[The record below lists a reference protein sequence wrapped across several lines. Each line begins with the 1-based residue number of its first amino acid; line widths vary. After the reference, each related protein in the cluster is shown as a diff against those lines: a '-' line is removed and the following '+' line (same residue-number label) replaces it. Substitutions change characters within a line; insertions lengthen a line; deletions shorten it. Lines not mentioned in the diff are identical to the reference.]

1 MLFLP
6 MAAMTNMLAAAQA
19 EAQSLQSLS
28 APLPSQVT
36 PRNIVP
42 PPLPQTAPVLGQPDG
57 LAQAPAVDP
66 ALAVDSGDV
75 QLVGAFSQMADANA
89 KLIAA
94 IAHRHLPLAQLYAAA
109 RTLEQA
115 YARRGFILAR
125 VVIPPQRLEPGAMV
139 KVLVID
145 GFVEAVDVSHLAVA
159 TRASVSARLQPL
171 VGKRHVTQAAIERAL
186 LLAGDLAGARLRS
199 AIAPGKST
207 GAVRLVVEGEFSRVG
222 GQIGTDNSL
231 PSSLGRWQFTGNF
244 ALNAPLG
251 RGDQLYVSL
260 GSQADV
266 GRYGFPKSALGMIGV
281 GYAIPVDDYGTTLT
295 GELLNSRTQ
304 PARQA
309 GVPQAVGEFTR
320 GLVRLSFAAIRT
332 RSDALL
338 LSGEF
343 NIVTQSEKFPQFDV
357 QVSRD
362 HYLAW
367 RTSLNWQHNSG
378 PFPFSFN
385 AVLSQGVA
393 GREGSGALPASRQ
406 GAAADFTNLEATA
419 HGTLPLPSGFALDF
433 TTRGKTG
440 FGKPQ
445 FVPEQFALDAANGV
459 SSFPGGSFNVDS
471 GFSSRAE
478 LNYPPLRVGHRLA
491 ITPYLF
497 GDGGW
502 GWIVRPT
509 AVEQGYITAGSAGLG
524 SRAYIGPWWFAAGS
538 DATVSVELGK
548 QFSNV
553 MGGRNGKRASL
564 TAAVKF

>member
-1 MLFLP
+1 MVAL
-6 MAAMTNMLAAAQA
+6 AGAMIASRA
-19 EAQSLQSLS
+19 EAQSFQPLV
-28 APLPSQVT
+28 APLPSQVI
-36 PRNIVP
+36 PRNIA
-42 PPLPQTAPVLGQPDG
+42 PLPPSQTAPLLHKPDA
-57 LAQAPAVDP
+57 LAQAEPVDP

-75 QLVGAFSQMADANA
+75 QIDGAFSQMADVNA
-89 KLIAA
+89 KLVAA
-94 IAHRHLPLAQLYAAA
+94 IAHRHVPLAQLYAAA
-109 RTLEQA
+109 RMLEQA
-115 YARRGFILAR
+115 YARRGYILAR
-125 VVIPPQRLEPGAMV
+125 VVIPPQRLEPGATV

-159 TRASVSARLQPL
+159 TRVSVSARLQPL

-199 AIAPGKST
+199 AIAPGNST
-207 GAVRLVVEGEFSRVG
+207 GAVRLVVEGEFTRVE

-281 GYAIPVDDYGTTLT
+281 GYAIPVDDHGTTLT

-304 PARQA
+304 PAMQA
-309 GVPQAVGEFTR
+309 GVPQSVGEFTR
-320 GLVRLSFAAIRT
+320 GLVRLSIAAIRT
-332 RSDALL
+332 RSEVLRIG
-338 LSGEF
+338 SEF
-343 NIVTQSEKFPQFDV
+343 NIITQSEKFPQFQF

-367 RTSLNWQHNSG
+367 RTSVNWQHNPG
-378 PFPFSFN
+378 PAALSFN
-385 AVLSQGVA
+385 AVLSQGLG
-393 GREGSGALPASRQ
+393 GREVSAALPSSRQ
-406 GAAADFTNLEATA
+406 GAAADFTNFEATA
-419 HGTLPLPSGFALDF
+419 HGTFPLPSGFALDL

-440 FGKPQ
+440 FGRPQ

-471 GFSSRAE
+471 GVSSRAE
-478 LNYPPLRVGHRLA
+478 LNYPPLRLGRRLA
-491 ITPYLF
+491 IAPYLF

-502 GWIVRPT
+502 GWVVRPT
-509 AVEQGYITAGSAGLG
+509 IAEQGYVTAGSAGLG
-524 SRAYIGPWWFAAGS
+524 GRAYLWPLWFAAGS
-538 DATVSVELGK
+538 EATVSVELGK

-553 MGGRNGKRASL
+553 AGRTNGRRASL